1 MSLLRTDR
9 YSAVHITEIARHGP
23 PAIPMDAKMKERTPS
38 RRRRSKAIDRKLGI
52 PAGTPI
58 HVGERRTDR
67 ARISVFEYDASGCD
81 EYSFT
86 TASEWSEHR
95 RARKFLWLNVHGLHD
110 SALMTAIGERFGLH
124 PLTLEDVL
132 NTSQRPK
139 LEEYPSYLFLVLR
152 LLDFDDKAQAI
163 GSDQL
168 GLVIGPDFVLS
179 FQEYARGAFDPVR
192 ERLRAPGS
200 PLGERGPDYLAYAL
214 LDIAVDRYFL
224 VVDHL
229 AEKAEGLEDAAML
242 KPTPALLERIN
253 RCKRDTLTV
262 RRAVWPLRELVG
274 TLQRGDRANFS
285 AETRLYL
292 RDVQD
297 HSIHVL
303 ESLDG
308 VRDQL
313 GDLLEIYLSSVSN
326 RLNLEVRV
334 LTVLSILFLPAT
346 LIAGIW
352 GMNFPQM
359 PLIGDN
365 TGFWWVIGMMVT
377 CASVMAA
384 LFWRHRLLRQRD

>member
-1 MSLLRTDR
+1 
-9 YSAVHITEIARHGP
+9 
-23 PAIPMDAKMKERTPS
+23 MKERPPARK
-38 RRRRSKAIDRKLGI
+38 RRAKAIDRKLGV

-58 HVGERRTDR
+58 HVGEKRTEQTT
-67 ARISVFEYDASGCD
+67 ISVFEYDATGCD
-81 EYSFT
+81 EYRFSST
-86 TASEWSEHR
+86 RELNAHR
-95 RARKFLWLNVHGLHD
+95 PTRKHLWLNVHGLHD
-110 SALMTAIGERFGLH
+110 SALLTAIGQRFGLH

-139 LEEYPSYLFLVLR
+139 LEEYPAYLFLVLR
-152 LLDFDDKAQAI
+152 LLDAADDRPDI
-163 GSDQL
+163 VSDQF
-168 GLVIGPDFVLS
+168 GLVVGRDFVLS

-192 ERLRAPGS
+192 ERLRAPDS
-200 PLGERGPDYLAYAL
+200 PLCERGADYLAYTL
-214 LDIAVDRYFL
+214 LDIVVDRYFL
-224 VVDHL
+224 IVDRL
-229 AEKAEGLEDAAML
+229 AERAEGLEDEAMTS
-242 KPTPALLERIN
+242 PTPALLARIN

-274 TLQRGDRANFS
+274 TLQRSDRASFS

-352 GMNFPQM
+352 GMNFEQM
-359 PLIGDN
+359 PLIGDR
-365 TGFWWVIGMMVT
+365 TGFWWVIAMMGS
-377 CASVMAA
+377 CATLLAA
-384 LFWRHRLLRQRD
+384 LFWRRRLLRQTE

>member
-1 MSLLRTDR
+1 MNEK
-9 YSAVHITEIARHGP
+9 HPG
-23 PAIPMDAKMKERTPS
+23 
-38 RRRRSKAIDRKLGI
+38 RRRRGKAINRKLGV

-58 HVGERRTDR
+58 HVGERRTDQ
-67 ARISVFEYDASGCD
+67 ARISVFEYDSHGCD
-81 EYSFT
+81 EYSLT
-86 TASEWSEHR
+86 SASELRAHR
-95 RARKFLWLNVHGLHD
+95 RARDHLWLNVHGLHD
-110 SALMTAIGERFGLH
+110 PALLTAIGEHFGLH

-152 LLDFDDKAQAI
+152 LLDVADAGQGI
-163 GSDQL
+163 GSDQF
-168 GLVIGPDFVLS
+168 GLVIGRDFLLS
-179 FQEYARGAFDPVR
+179 FQEYARGAFEPVR
-192 ERLRAPGS
+192 ERLRAPKS
-200 PLGERGPDYLAYAL
+200 TLCARGPDYLAYTL
-214 LDIAVDRYFL
+214 LDIVVDRYFL
-224 VVDHL
+224 LVDHL
-229 AEKAEGLEDAAML
+229 SEQAEALEEEAMTR
-242 KPTPALLERIN
+242 PSPALLVRIN
-253 RCKRDTLTV
+253 PCKRDTLTV

-326 RLNLEVRV
+326 RLNVEVRV
-334 LTVLSILFLPAT
+334 LTVLSVLFLPAT

-352 GMNFPQM
+352 GMNFDRM
-359 PLIGDN
+359 PLTGEN
-365 TGFWWVIGMMVT
+365 EGFWWVIGIMVV
-377 CASVMAA
+377 CATAMAG
-384 LFWRHRLLRQRD
+384 LFWRHRLLRQSD